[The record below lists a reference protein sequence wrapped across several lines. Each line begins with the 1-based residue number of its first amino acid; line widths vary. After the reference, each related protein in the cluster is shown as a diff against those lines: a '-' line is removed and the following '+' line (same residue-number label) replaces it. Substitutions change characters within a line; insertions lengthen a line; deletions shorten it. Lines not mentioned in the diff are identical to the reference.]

1 MKGAIVGD
9 IAGSRFEFEPLKS
22 TDFDLF
28 GRDPAPCRYTD
39 DTVMTAAVADALL
52 TYDALQ
58 AEGRTTPLEEI
69 LIDSFHAF
77 GNRHLHVGFG
87 HWQYEW
93 LKYRKREPYNSF
105 GNGSAMRVSPVGWYA
120 QTLDETLD
128 LAKATAAVTHN
139 HPEGIKGAQAIA
151 ACVFLAR
158 NGHSKSDIANFV
170 DASFYPGF
178 TSIPLDAIRPKYS
191 FDVTCQ
197 GSVPQSIVAF
207 LESTGFEEAVKLAIS
222 LGGDADTMG
231 DMAGAIAE
239 AFFGIDPHIW
249 ETAETFLDEDIVKTV
264 TEFYAT
270 YC

>member
-1 MKGAIVGD
+1 MKGAIIGD

-28 GRDPAPCRYTD
+28 GRDLSTPGENGEDPAPCRYTD

-52 TYDALQ
+52 AYDALR

-69 LIDSFHAF
+69 LIDSLHAF

-120 QTLDETLD
+120 RTLNEALD

-139 HPEGIKGAQAIA
+139 HPEGIKGARRS
-151 ACVFLAR
+151 L
-158 NGHSKSDIANFV
+158 H
-170 DASFYPGF
+170 ASFSRAAGIPRA
-178 TSIPLDAIRPKYS
+178 TSRTSSTLASIRASRPS
-191 FDVTCQ
+191 RSMRS
-197 GSVPQSIVAF
+197 GPN
-207 LESTGFEEAVKLAIS
+207 
-222 LGGDADTMG
+222 
-231 DMAGAIAE
+231 
-239 AFFGIDPHIW
+239 
-249 ETAETFLDEDIVKTV
+249 TV
-264 TEFYAT
+264 SM
-270 YC
+270 